1 MEKYLFWGAFA
12 FAYLINGITGFAGN
26 IFAMPVGM
34 VTIGHETSIT
44 VLNCTGF
51 LASVMIAVTSFKHIV
66 WREVV
71 KMSGIMIVFMCVGA
85 WINTIAPLDFLQK
98 IYGIAILVI
107 AIRGLFFNKENKML
121 PEWMLILIVAIA
133 GIIQGMFVSGGS
145 FLAIYALQKLK
156 TKEEFRATTTAVWT
170 ILNSTYGLFGVIRGD
185 LSGDGWLILLV
196 CIPLLVL
203 VTWLGGLIQ
212 KRISQE
218 QFIKASYVLLIV
230 VGLVLF
236 FK

>member
-1 MEKYLFWGAFA
+1 
-12 FAYLINGITGFAGN
+12 
-26 IFAMPVGM
+26 
-34 VTIGHETSIT
+34 
-44 VLNCTGF
+44 
-51 LASVMIAVTSFKHIV
+51 
-66 WREVV
+66 
-71 KMSGIMIVFMCVGA
+71 MIVFMCVGA

-98 IYGIAILVI
+98 IYGVAILVI

-156 TKEEFRATTTAVWT
+156 TKEEFRATTTTVWT